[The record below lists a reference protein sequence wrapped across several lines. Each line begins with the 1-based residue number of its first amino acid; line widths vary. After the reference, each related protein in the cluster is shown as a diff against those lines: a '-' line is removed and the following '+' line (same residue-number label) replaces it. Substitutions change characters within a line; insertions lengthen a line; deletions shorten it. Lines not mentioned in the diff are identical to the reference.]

1 MHYAIIHSY
10 TRAPVHHQVTDN
22 YTITSAHG
30 SRFLCKL
37 VTHTIDV
44 DMGDRF
50 SGIPL
55 LQMMVYAHNKQ
66 KQHKLQ
72 RVEINIDVVEYF
84 INRDRAV
91 LRRLIACGA
100 YDKAT
105 ALEMAISF
113 QRFDIAEML
122 VKAGADPILG
132 GDGTTSSIFI
142 EYVQFGTK
150 KFVKWLL
157 EDFLSSDQIQA
168 FVDRLLDTGVM
179 FREMMRHIVTLSYGK
194 NASHTFL
201 LSGHEMAIRRL
212 VDKRPDLL
220 KEADYFGRTAL
231 HLAARDG
238 DIASVTI
245 LLDW

>member
-1 MHYAIIHSY
+1 
-10 TRAPVHHQVTDN
+10 
-22 YTITSAHG
+22 
-30 SRFLCKL
+30 
-37 VTHTIDV
+37 
-44 DMGDRF
+44 
-50 SGIPL
+50 
-55 LQMMVYAHNKQ
+55 MMVYAHIKQ
-66 KQHKLQ
+66 KQHKL
-72 RVEINIDVVEYF
+72 RRIEINIDVVEYF
-84 INRDRAV
+84 IECEAV
-91 LRRLIACGA
+91 LSRIIACGA
-100 YDKAT
+100 YDKVT

-132 GDGTTSSIFI
+132 GDGTTSPVFI

-150 KFVKWLL
+150 TFIKWLL
-157 EDFLSSDQIQA
+157 EDFLSSDQIPV
-168 FVDRLLDTGVM
+168 FVDRLIDTGVM
-179 FREMMRHIVTLSYGK
+179 FRDEMRHIATNTYDK

-201 LSGHEMAIRRL
+201 LSGHEEAIRRL

-220 KEADYFGRTAL
+220 KEADNFGRTAL